1 MKSIKIE
8 RTIGFSLVFLV
19 VLLAFLGV
27 YGSNVVFIK
36 TLIGIGFGYA
46 LLRGSFGFAGMS
58 NRACR
63 TGSTSLLRMMMLTVF
78 IASLIIAAF
87 LLSGKFAI
95 SLWVRPISFGLVIG
109 GVMFGIGAAF
119 SSCCATGTLCD
130 LPASFTK
137 ALITLIFFGLGVIIG
152 KPFMET
158 ELATSSL
165 FSTVDRSG
173 VYIPDIFGGGV
184 FGIMMGVAITGL
196 LALGV
201 YVLAYRIE
209 KKNLGK
215 VDPVVIKEE
224 VTLYDRLF
232 KQQWRPMTTALVI
245 AGLFGLLYV
254 VSGAGWGASTIHGK
268 WVGSILVSLGISDET
283 VGYTLPEGGLFADAG
298 SMQNVGII
306 LGAALSF
313 LLAGGF
319 TQAFKQGLK
328 IKPLEALL
336 FITGGLLMGV
346 GSRLALG
353 CNVGAFFTPVANF
366 SLSGWLFL
374 GFLLLGGFLG
384 NRVFK
389 WYYKTIIK

>member
-1 MKSIKIE
+1 MKGIYVE
-8 RTIGFSLVFLV
+8 RAVGFSLVFLV
-19 VLLAFLGV
+19 VLLAFMGV
-27 YGSNVVFIK
+27 YGSDLVFVK

-63 TGSTSLLRMMMLTVF
+63 TGSTSLLRVMMLTVF

-87 LLSGKFAI
+87 LISGKFAI
-95 SLWVRPISFGLVIG
+95 SLWVRPLSLGLIIG

-130 LPASFTK
+130 LSASFTK
-137 ALITLIFFGLGVIIG
+137 AFITLIFFGVGVLIG
-152 KPFMET
+152 KPLMESDI
-158 ELATSSL
+158 AQQSL

-184 FGIMMGVAITGL
+184 FGIMMALVITGG
-196 LALGV
+196 LAVGV
-201 YVLAYRIE
+201 YYIAYRIE
-209 KKNLGK
+209 KKNLGS
-215 VDPVVIKEE
+215 VEPVIIKEE
-224 VTLYDRLF
+224 TTLSDRLF
-232 KQQWRPMTTALVI
+232 KQQWRPVTTALVI

-268 WVGSILVSLGISDET
+268 WVGSLLVTLGVSAES
-283 VGYTLPEGGLFADAG
+283 VGYVLPEGGIFNDAG
-298 SMQNVGII
+298 SMQNIGII

-319 TQAFKQGLK
+319 TQVFKQGLK
-328 IKPLEALL
+328 IKPLEAIL
-336 FITGGLLMGV
+336 FMIGGVLMGV

-353 CNVGAFFTPVANF
+353 CNVGAFFTPVTNF

-374 GFLLLGGFLG
+374 GFLLLGGYAG
-384 NRVFK
+384 NYIYK
-389 WYYKTIIK
+389 WFYKTVIK